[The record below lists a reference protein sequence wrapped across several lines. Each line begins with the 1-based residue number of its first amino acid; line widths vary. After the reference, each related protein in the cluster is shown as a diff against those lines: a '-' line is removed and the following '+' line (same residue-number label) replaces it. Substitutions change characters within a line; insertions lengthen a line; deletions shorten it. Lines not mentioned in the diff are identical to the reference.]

1 MKIYELISGI
11 KISLSEEENDLIHKI
26 NEHEGLNEREEQ
38 LAFLL
43 SSRGILE
50 RSGDKYK
57 VIKKPDV
64 WRD

>member
-11 KISLSEEENDLIHKI
+11 QISLSEEENSLINKI
-26 NEHEGLNEREEQ
+26 NENEGLDEREEH

-43 SSRGILE
+43 TSRGILE